1 MMTSCTSGETVGL
14 CIRVECKRACRAAQH
29 HTHPS
34 LCLAFLSFAGVG
46 WQRVGDIG
54 RRGRLC
60 KSIAP
65 HDKPYTMPAG
75 AFVDYLLSTYS
86 ADEIKV
92 LLWMMRARLDG
103 KKLSIVLVPETTT
116 SSKL

>member
-1 MMTSCTSGETVGL
+1 
-14 CIRVECKRACRAAQH
+14 
-29 HTHPS
+29 
-34 LCLAFLSFAGVG
+34 
-46 WQRVGDIG
+46 
-54 RRGRLC
+54 
-60 KSIAP
+60 
-65 HDKPYTMPAG
+65 MPAG
-75 AFVDYLLSTYS
+75 AFMDYLLSTYS